1 VTDLADPLS
10 PPGDEDE
17 SGDGGSA
24 TTKGERT
31 RRRLLALAVER
42 FGERGFRAASVSEI
56 ARSAGLTQAAVY
68 AYFDNKEALFKA
80 AVDADASALIDD
92 ISGQIGDTD
101 IRQLIPTVIVHAV
114 ATLPRHPLAQR
125 VLEGKE
131 PDEVAR
137 LGELHAIDRFS
148 SLLASG
154 FEAAQAA
161 GEVRADFDPSV
172 VADGVV
178 ALVLG
183 LLFSTALSGGMPAGP
198 RQIVGVVE
206 AFDLMLRPAE

>member
-1 VTDLADPLS
+1 
-10 PPGDEDE
+10 
-17 SGDGGSA
+17 
-24 TTKGERT
+24 
-31 RRRLLALAVER
+31 
-42 FGERGFRAASVSEI
+42 
-56 ARSAGLTQAAVY
+56 
-68 AYFDNKEALFKA
+68 
-80 AVDADASALIDD
+80 
-92 ISGQIGDTD
+92 
-101 IRQLIPTVIVHAV
+101 
-114 ATLPRHPLAQR
+114 

-161 GEVRADFDPSV
+161 GEVRGDFDPSV

-206 AFDLMLRPAE
+206 AFDLMLRPGE